1 MAKYYY
7 AVKEGKMPGVY
18 ETWAEC
24 EKQVRGY
31 SGAIYKKFP
40 TYEAA
45 FEFTNPNKVDVIQ
58 TVEQDKVK
66 NKIKE
71 ESKNKEKS
79 KKEEEKLIEQDELN
93 ENEAIAYVDGSFDLS
108 NFTYSYGVVF
118 ITAEAK
124 ETFSGRANDIELA
137 RMRNVSGEIK
147 GAMVAMEIAV
157 KEGKDILHLH
167 FDYTG
172 IRDWAEGNWK
182 TNKEGTKSYKRFY
195 DSIKDKVDVK
205 FIKVKA
211 HAGIEYNEEADQLAK
226 DAILGE

>member
-1 MAKYYY
+1 MSKYYY
-7 AVKEGKMPGVY
+7 AVKEGKMPGIY
-18 ETWAEC
+18 KTWSEC

-40 TYEAA
+40 TYEEA
-45 FEFTNPNKVDVIQ
+45 FEFTNPNEVKV
-58 TVEQDKVK
+58 
-66 NKIKE
+66 IKDA
-71 ESKNKEKS
+71 KS
-79 KKEEEKLIEQDELN
+79 KDKSRVEKEEEKLIEKHHLI

-118 ITAEAK
+118 ITRDGK
-124 ETFSGRANDIELA
+124 ETFSGRADDMELA
-137 RMRNVSGEIK
+137 QMRNVSGEIK

-157 KEGKDILHLH
+157 AEGIDVLHLH

-182 TNKEGTKSYKRFY
+182 TNKAGTKSYKKFY
-195 DSIKDKVDVK
+195 DSIKDRLEVK

-211 HAGIEYNEEADQLAK
+211 HSGIEYNEEADQLAK
-226 DAILGE
+226 DAILENK